1 MSGATEGPLASI
13 AASHCGDARSGP
25 APAFIR
31 GMRRALLIAV
41 LLALLAA
48 VPAHAQGV
56 DQTCELTA
64 TRFDADTVNV
74 LFPDS
79 SAQYW
84 TAGYRAIPGTHIRID
99 GIYPYARY
107 TSWNVYDPALRP
119 FTHASDVAL
128 APDAG
133 SSNPFL
139 PGADRRTP
147 VTQRHYTLYITFDP
161 GYKPGPNTIYVDPSK
176 NPAGV
181 FTLRVY
187 VPDRGLDV
195 TGGVGIPQVTWQPN
209 GDGAP
214 AVASPCRDTQK
225 PSISTITQTYAQ
237 QDGPD
242 TEPPLPGCPVP
253 QWHKFTNLCQA
264 GDDLLFDNPYGDNVP
279 DSGQR
284 PCDNFGSGGFLSN
297 MDNAYVYTGINRGY
311 GRVLVL
317 HGKAP
322 TFARTYP
329 SARTMPSGEQLRYWS
344 ICQNDPYNQ
353 RYIACLRDDQVTV
366 GKDGFYTIAVSRP
379 SDRPSCAKNW
389 IPWGPQTW
397 GTLIDRHMLPDP
409 AFSGAIQKASYGTEA
424 SSMGDY
430 YPTARYLTDP
440 ASFCPTKKK

>member
-1 MSGATEGPLASI
+1 
-13 AASHCGDARSGP
+13 
-25 APAFIR
+25 
-31 GMRRALLIAV
+31 MRR
-41 LLALLAA
+41 LALATIVAALAL
-48 VPAHAQGV
+48 VPNAHAAGL

-84 TAGYRAIPGTHIRID
+84 TASYRAVPGTHIRID

-107 TSWNVYDPALRP
+107 TSWNVYDPILRP
-119 FTHASDVAL
+119 FTHKADVDIA
-128 APDAG
+128 ADPG
-133 SSNPFL
+133 SANPFL

-147 VTQRHYTLYITFDP
+147 VEQRHYTLYITFDA
-161 GYKPGPNTIYVDPSK
+161 GFKPGPNTIYVDPSK

-187 VPDRGLDV
+187 VPDKGRDV
-195 TGGVGIPQVTWQPN
+195 TGGVGLPQVTWQPN
-209 GDGAP
+209 SQGAP
-214 AVASPCRDTQK
+214 ALDSPCRQLEK
-225 PSISTITQTYAQ
+225 PSVSVVTGGYAQ
-237 QDGPD
+237 QDGPE
-242 TEPPLPGCPVP
+242 TGPPLPGRP
-253 QWHKFTNLCQA
+253 QPAWHKFTNLCQA
-264 GDDLLFDNPYGDNVP
+264 GDDLFFDNPYGDNIP

-297 MDNAYVYTGINRGY
+297 MDNAYVYTGINRGN
-311 GRVLVL
+311 GRLLVI

-353 RYIACLRDDQVTV
+353 RYIACLRDDQV
-366 GKDGFYTIAVSRP
+366 KLDRDGFYTIVISRP
-379 SDRPSCAKNW
+379 SDKPKCAKNW

-397 GTLIDRHMLPDP
+397 GTLIYRHMLPAP
-409 AFSGAIQKASYGTEA
+409 GFSGAIQKSSYGTEQQT
-424 SSMGDY
+424 MGDY
-430 YPTARYLTDP
+430 YPSARYLTTP
-440 ASFCPTKKK
+440 SAFCSKQS